1 MNKQARARW
10 RDFEWSNELRRMNKS
25 NPKQTERFMNF
36 VDKQYKD
43 RIVPGALKNSDK
55 ISKARK
61 EGLQKYRQKI
71 EDMAKAKAAE
81 NAKSTVKDT
90 AKKVFE
96 KTTKSTAKD
105 AADTVKSVA
114 KSSGGIGKKLMLAG
128 GGAALLGTA
137 ALGTNAAVKAVKK
150 HRTNKN
156 DENQK
161 TASEIL
167 EDFADIKSRYE
178 VYEKEANEDMMNEMD
193 KEARARWRDFASTD
207 NIKKMHKSNPEQ
219 AKKFTS
225 FVSEQYKNRIIP
237 GQRRYAEAVKK
248 AVGSGSAATAASSA
262 VAASTDKL
270 KKLKELK
277 NSKAFKRVRPI
288 LTDTWRGAALGATT
302 GGATGAMSEYRDR
315 EDNQVH
321 RLKNTLHGVKK
332 GAVAGAISGAAHGMW
347 TDKTH
352 AIGRYDEGKEYPE
365 SKPYKKRYNK
375 NGSNNGYR
383 PKNGNYKKRGNGGY
397 NNSGYNNKNFKT
409 ASIALDEM
417 VKEAM
422 NAKMVGGAIGGY
434 DALRKIGKGFS
445 KAYKAN
451 GGNFIQNVAAG
462 AKNVGLKGL
471 ERGAMKTIGGM
482 AIGAGIDGVANAINK
497 KDDDPNQSYN

>member
-25 NPKQTERFMNF
+25 NPEQTERFMNF

-96 KTTKSTAKD
+96 NTTKSTVKD
-105 AADTVKSVA
+105 AADTVKNVA

-137 ALGTNAAVKAVKK
+137 ALGTNTAIKAIRK
-150 HRTNKN
+150 HRANKN

-178 VYEKEANEDMMNEMD
+178 VYEKEADVNMMNEMD
-193 KEARARWRDFASTD
+193 KEARARWRDFANTD
-207 NIKKMHKSNPEQ
+207 NIKKMYKSNPEQ

-225 FVSEQYKNRIIP
+225 FVGKQYRDRIIP
-237 GQRRYAEAVKK
+237 GQKRYAEAVKK

-302 GGATGAMSEYRDR
+302 GGAAGAMSEYRDR

-352 AIGRYDEGKEYPE
+352 AIGRYDESKEYPE

-375 NGSNNGYR
+375 NRSNNGYR
-383 PKNGNYKKRGNGGY
+383 PKDGNYKQRGNGGY
-397 NNSGYNNKNFKT
+397 NNSGYNKNFKT

-434 DALRKIGKGFS
+434 DALKKIGKGFS

-451 GGNFIQNVAAG
+451 GGNLIQNVVAG

-482 AIGAGIDGVANAINK
+482 AIGAGIDGIANAINK